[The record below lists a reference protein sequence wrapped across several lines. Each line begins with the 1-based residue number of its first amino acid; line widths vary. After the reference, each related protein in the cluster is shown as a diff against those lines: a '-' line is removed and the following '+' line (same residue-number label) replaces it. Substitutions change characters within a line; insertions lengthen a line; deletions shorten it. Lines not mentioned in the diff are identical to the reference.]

1 MLKRCLLIFSFV
13 FLSALTFGLTGGV
26 ITRVEDPGCYLYECD
41 CFLYSEFSYSKELTI
56 NMRFVPY
63 AVYCCTST
71 EARHYEANSNPLSV
85 YASAYGECRYSID
98 ASPWNWTYVD
108 TDCDGFGVASCNKC
122 TIMFYFFQVEDDFEA
137 EAVSE
142 SCFCSDL

>member
-13 FLSALTFGLTGGV
+13 FLSALTLGLTGGL
-26 ITRVEDPGCYLYECD
+26 ITRVEDPGCYLYECN
-41 CFLYSEFSYSKELTI
+41 CFLFSEFSYSEELTI

-63 AVYCCTST
+63 AVYCCIST
-71 EARHYEANSNPLSV
+71 EARHYDANNNPLSV
-85 YASAYGECRYSID
+85 YASAHGECRYSI
-98 ASPWNWTYVD
+98 
-108 TDCDGFGVASCNKC
+108 DCDGFGVASCNKC

-142 SCFCSDL
+142 SCFCYDL